1 MSWLSGARHLIKP
14 LSFVLMGSMMTQ
26 MPANALSPD
35 PLDVEVLDV
44 ASEEAA
50 SENVEF
56 EEAESEAQ
64 LEDEA
69 SADETA
75 TSETS
80 TQQERL
86 RLYLQRLREAAAA
99 RELNGDAEGSG
110 FSFPTL
116 GSAVF
121 DAQLA
126 GYVSYLETYGTPDV
140 LIVGSSR
147 ALQGIDPEVLQAQ
160 LASQGYDGTKVYN
173 FSVNGATAQ
182 VVNFIL
188 AQVLPGELPAVVVW
202 GDGSRAF
209 NDGRRDRTW
218 ESLIASPGYQA
229 IAQGERPFV
238 PELPELPEL
247 QSTESVEAMSAGM
260 TTATTLTDGDEGL
273 DALGFSAVG
282 DRFDPANYYRQFPR
296 VSGRYD
302 GAYSP
307 FTLEGAQTV
316 ALREAANYVRSQNS
330 QLLFVNLP
338 LSSSYLDEFRLYHES
353 QFQEFLAAQSDALGF
368 SVVDLLTQWDAQ
380 PGFFA
385 DPSHINLHGAAAIA
399 HQLAQEPTL
408 LVALMSPNATPVTSE
423 APSTSQPA
431 RTLTELLESV
441 NSAAPEASP
450 F

>member
-1 MSWLSGARHLIKP
+1 MVGFENRCRCDVDEQRTGWVSNWTKRLGFALASA
-14 LSFVLMGSMMTQ
+14 VLLQT
-26 MPANALSPD
+26 PANALSPD
-35 PLDVEVLDV
+35 SLDVDL
-44 ASEEAA
+44 
-50 SENVEF
+50 
-56 EEAESEAQ
+56 
-64 LEDEA
+64 L
-69 SADETA
+69 ETA
-75 TSETS
+75 TEEQVDDATAA
-80 TQQERL
+80 QQERL
-86 RLYLQRLREAAAA
+86 RLYLQRLRDAAAE
-99 RELNGDAEGSG
+99 RELNEATAVSG
-110 FSFPTL
+110 FSFPSL

-126 GYVSYLETYGTPDV
+126 GYVAYLEMYGTPDV

-147 ALQGIDPEVLQAQ
+147 ALQGIDPEVMQAQ
-160 LASQGYDGTKVYN
+160 LASQGYADMKVYN

-188 AQVLPGELPAVVVW
+188 AEVLPGELPGVVVW

-229 IAQGERPFV
+229 IAQGERPPV
-238 PELPELPEL
+238 PPVPQLPEI
-247 QSTESVEAMSAGM
+247 QVIESVEAVSDTA
-260 TTATTLTDGDEGL
+260 ATTVTNGDEGL
-273 DALGFSAVG
+273 DSLGFSAVG
-282 DRFDPANYYRQFPR
+282 DRFDPASYYRQFPR

-302 GAYSP
+302 GAYAP

-316 ALREAANYVRSQNS
+316 ALGEAADYVRSQNS

-338 LSSSYLDEFRLYHES
+338 LSSSYLDEFRLYHEG
-353 QFQEFLAAQSDALGF
+353 QFQEFLAAQSDVHGF

-399 HQLAQEPTL
+399 HQLAQDPTL
-408 LVALMSPNATPVTSE
+408 LVALTSPSVTPVTTD
-423 APSTSQPA
+423 APSTPQRA
-431 RTLTELLESV
+431 RTLSELLESV
-441 NSAAPEASP
+441 DSAAPDAST